1 MGCEWACETKK
12 WLIIIFKEF
21 IKQKQSLN
29 FLFFFSVLIDGYTN
43 VFPFPYQGVCKFWK
57 IDKISSASFHCIYKC
72 RKFENADR
80 NILQTVIVSNVVL
93 AFLDNLKPKIF
104 FVGQTVANNERHPF
118 SKSLNPPLLI
128 TKMLLWEESFN

>member
-1 MGCEWACETKK
+1 MDCKWACETKK

-21 IKQKQSLN
+21 IKQKQSPN
-29 FLFFFSVLIDGYTN
+29 VLFFFCSHWWLHKC
-43 VFPFPYQGVCKFWK
+43 FPFPYQGVCKFWK
-57 IDKISSASFHCIYKC
+57 INKISSASFHCTYKW

-80 NILQTVIVSNVVL
+80 NILQTIIVSNVIL
-93 AFLDNLKPKIF
+93 AFLDNLKPNIF

-128 TKMLLWEESFN
+128 KKTLLWEESFN